1 MTRLFIENYELDI
14 QQDFSQQITYSVDDL
29 NNLDSKS
36 TSFTKTIV
44 LPATANNNRLLGNI
58 FEFSN
63 SNFTDDSQSNVLYNF
78 NASKSAKARIEVN
91 GLPVIKGVIRLLE
104 IFIDGN
110 NVEYEVALFGELGGF
125 VSKVGAKKITD
136 NDNGN
141 DDLDFSNYDHTYTI
155 ANILTTWDSVVT
167 YNITSTTTFTSSTK
181 KIRISGVILNFEIG
195 ATFSITGTT
204 SNNNTFTITNIF
216 IQPINFGGIRYTE
229 LTIAETL
236 VNETDSNFTINYNKV
251 LGKGYIYPLIDYGNC
266 SYDIQSVSTSKKDYQ
281 FKALRPAFFVKELMT
296 KIITDAGY
304 TYSSDFFNTN
314 FFKRLIVPNN
324 YKALARKDVVNY
336 VSGATNTNQII
347 TPNVGNVNAKNVL
360 FNSPTL
366 AANISYNATTGAFQ
380 YTGTSPITIKVTI
393 ILTYTFTRTNGSG
406 FIYFNANAGSICN
419 IQANVGTYNAT
430 STGVITLNSN
440 DNFSLVY
447 KINYN
452 PFSGAATLQINSGS
466 SILIENEGQENIPY
480 QLGDTIRMNDLLPK
494 NVLQKDFFTSILKMF
509 NLMVSEDKLIDRHL
523 IIEPNVSFYNLSR
536 SSYLDWSD
544 KVDRSQVIKIKPMS
558 EVSARYYTFKY
569 KDDTDYYN
577 DKYKKQ
583 YNETYG
589 TRTFDNQLEFAKDTE
604 STEVIFAPTPLVGY
618 ANRDK
623 IVSTIFKLNNNVEDS
638 VESVIRILQ
647 VKVIDGVESYK
658 ILNNT
663 TTLSTQTRYCYA
675 GHFDDPDVPNADL
688 NFGIPKELYF
698 ALVSGALSNNLFNT
712 YYSSYMAEITD
723 KDSRLV
729 TCKMKFTEKD
739 IYNLDFGRFIW
750 FDGVLYRLI
759 KIIDYADN
767 NICEVQLLRVIYTT
781 YELPNPES
789 DKFNFRFF
797 GNQISSGDITFEYTT
812 SNDFKI
818 YWGDGTS
825 DTYNTSSI
833 SLPTHTYATSNNYII
848 EIELLTPPAFLYLYV
863 VNMNVTLIKNIKQFT
878 NIADRT
884 LSFNNGFLTSSDVNS
899 VLNQAVA
906 ENWNGSSFIIDL
918 SGNTPPAPPTGQG
931 VTDKAT
937 LIANSSAGQIITD

>member
-63 SNFTDDSQSNVLYNF
+63 SNFTDDSQSNVMYNF

-91 GLPVIKGVIRLLE
+91 GLPVIKGIIRLLE
-104 IFIDGN
+104 IFIDGD

-125 VSKVGAKKITD
+125 ISKVGAKKITD
-136 NDNGN
+136 NDNGI
-141 DDLDFSNYDHTYTI
+141 DDLDFSSYNHI
-155 ANILTTWDSVVT
+155 
-167 YNITSTTTFTSSTK
+167 YNITNILSTWDEVVVYSITNTTTFTAATK
-181 KIRISGVILNFEIG
+181 KIKINTILPLEVG

-204 SNNNTFTITNIF
+204 SNNSTFTIVSIF
-216 IQPINFGGIRYTE
+216 IQPYTIQRYTE
-229 LTIAETL
+229 ITVAETL
-236 VNETDSNFTINYNKV
+236 VNETDSNYTINYNRV

-266 SYDIQSVSTSKKDYQ
+266 SFDIPSISTSKKDYQ
-281 FKALRPAFFVKELMT
+281 YKALRPAFFVKELMT

-304 TYSSDFFNTN
+304 TYSSNFFNTS

-324 YKALARKDVVNY
+324 YKSLARKDTISY
-336 VSGATNTNQII
+336 VSGSTNTNQSVA
-347 TPNVGNVNAKNVL
+347 PNTGNNYLKNVL
-360 FNSPTL
+360 FNSPSL
-366 AANISYNATTGAFQ
+366 AANISYNSTTGSFQ
-380 YTGTSPITIKVTI
+380 YTGASPITIKVTI
-393 ILTYTFTRTNGSG
+393 NLNYTFTRTNGSG
-406 FIYFNANAGSICN
+406 FIYFNSTAGSICQ
-419 IQANVGTYNAT
+419 IQANEGTYNAS
-430 STGVITLNSN
+430 STGILTLNPN

-447 KINYN
+447 TINFN
-452 PFSGAATLQINSGS
+452 PFSGSATLQINAGASL
-466 SILIENEGQENIPY
+466 LIENEGQENIPY
-480 QLGDTIRMNDLLPK
+480 QLGDTIKMNDLLPK
-494 NVLQKDFFTSILKMF
+494 NVLQKDFFTSVLKMF

-623 IVSTIFKLNNNVEDS
+623 IVSSIFKLNNNVEDS

-647 VKVIDGVESYK
+647 VKVITGVDSYK

-663 TTLSTQTRYCYA
+663 TILSTETRYCYA

-698 ALVSGALSNNLFNT
+698 SLISGALSNNLFNT

-729 TCKMKFTEKD
+729 TCKMKFNEKD

-750 FDGVLYRLI
+750 MDGVLYRLI
-759 KIIDYADN
+759 KIVDYADN
-767 NICEVQLLRVIYTT
+767 NVCEVQLLRVIYTT
-781 YELPNPES
+781 YDSAPLYELGQPLNGG
-789 DKFNFRFF
+789 FV
-797 GNQISSGDITFEYTT
+797 
-812 SNDFKI
+812 
-818 YWGDGTS
+818 
-825 DTYNTSSI
+825 
-833 SLPTHTYATSNNYII
+833 AYI
-848 EIELLTPPAFLYLYV
+848 
-863 VNMNVTLIKNIKQFT
+863 
-878 NIADRT
+878 D
-884 LSFNNGFLTSSDVNS
+884 
-899 VLNQAVA
+899 
-906 ENWNGSSFIIDL
+906 
-918 SGNTPPAPPTGQG
+918 PTGQHGLLIHSMTNDGTRFIQRTNFEDSYRNEATSTDFGTGQNNTDLIIAQEPFSGGSMAGLIRSTYGSEWHMPSLDEMVSLLSNESFFNYSDIG
-931 VTDKAT
+931 VTGFSTSSTDGLYNYNFVDSAPLTIYSIDKIGSLT
-937 LIANSSAGQIITD
+937 YTIPVKFF

>member
-36 TSFTKTIV
+36 TSFTKTII

-63 SNFTDDSQSNVLYNF
+63 SNFTIDSQSNVMYNF
-78 NASKSAKARIEVN
+78 NASKSAKARIEIN
-91 GLPVIKGVIRLLE
+91 GLPVMKGVIRLLE

-125 VSKVGAKKITD
+125 ISKVGAKKITD
-136 NDNGN
+136 NDNGI
-141 DDLDFSNYDHTYTI
+141 DDLDFSSYDHSYTI
-155 ANILTTWDSVVT
+155 ANILTTWDDVIV
-167 YNITSTTTFTSSTK
+167 YNIISSTTFTAATK
-181 KIRISGVILNFEIG
+181 KIKINTILPLEVG
-195 ATFSITGTT
+195 ATFSITGTA
-204 SNNNTFTITNIF
+204 SNNATFTIVNIF
-216 IQPINFGGIRYTE
+216 IQPFTIQRYTE
-229 LTIAETL
+229 ITIAESL
-236 VNETDSNFTINYNKV
+236 VNETDSNYTINYNKV

-266 SYDIQSVSTSKKDYQ
+266 SFDIPSVSTSKKDYQ
-281 FKALRPAFFVKELMT
+281 FKALRPAFFVKEIMT

-304 TYSSDFFNTN
+304 TYSSNFFNTN

-324 YKALARKDVVNY
+324 YKTLARRDSLSY
-336 VSGATNTNQII
+336 VSGATNTDQIL
-347 TPNVGNVNAKNVL
+347 TPFSSPNNLKNVL

-366 AANISYNATTGAFQ
+366 AANISYNSSTGAFQ
-380 YTGTSPITIKVTI
+380 YTGTNPITIKVTI
-393 ILTYTFTRTNGSG
+393 NLNYTFTRTAGSG
-406 FIYFNANAGSICN
+406 FIYFNTTSGQICQ
-419 IQANVGTYNAT
+419 IQANDGTNNAS
-430 STGVITLNSN
+430 STGIITLNSN
-440 DNFSLVY
+440 DNFSLVFQ
-447 KINYN
+447 INFN
-452 PFSGAATLQINSGS
+452 PFAGSATLQINSGA

-480 QLGDTIRMNDLLPK
+480 QLGDTIKMNDLLPK

-523 IIEPNVSFYNLSR
+523 IIEPNISFYNLNR

-647 VKVIDGVESYK
+647 VKVITGVESYK

-663 TTLSTQTRYCYA
+663 TTLSTQTKYCYA
-675 GHFDDPDVPNADL
+675 GHFDDPDVPNSDL

-698 ALVSGALSNNLFNT
+698 SLVSGALSNNLFNT

-729 TCKMKFTEKD
+729 TCKMKFKESD

-759 KIIDYADN
+759 KIVDYSDN
-767 NICEVQLLRVIYTT
+767 NVCEVQLLRVIYTT
-781 YELPNPES
+781 YDDTPLYTLGQPLNGGFVAYIDETGVHGLLIKSLTIDTTTILQRTPWEDSYHSEATSTDYGTGQNNTDLIIAAQNFGES
-789 DKFNFRFF
+789 SFAQLIRTTFGSDWHMASQDEMISLLSNNSFFNYTSIGIDGFST
-797 GNQISSGDITFEYTT
+797 SST
-812 SNDFKI
+812 
-818 YWGDGTS
+818 DGTDNFIFVYNP
-825 DTYNTSSI
+825 DTI
-833 SLPTHTYATSNNYII
+833 FSLDKLIP
-848 EIELLTPPAFLYLYV
+848 
-863 VNMNVTLIKNIKQFT
+863 NVTYTIPVKYF
-878 NIADRT
+878 
-884 LSFNNGFLTSSDVNS
+884 
-899 VLNQAVA
+899 
-906 ENWNGSSFIIDL
+906 
-918 SGNTPPAPPTGQG
+918 
-931 VTDKAT
+931 
-937 LIANSSAGQIITD
+937 